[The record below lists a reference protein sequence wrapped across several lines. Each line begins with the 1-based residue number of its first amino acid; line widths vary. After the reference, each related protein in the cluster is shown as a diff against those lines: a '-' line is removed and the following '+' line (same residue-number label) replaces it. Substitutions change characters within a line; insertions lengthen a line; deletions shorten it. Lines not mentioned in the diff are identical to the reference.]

1 MLVPKEYEYAIL
13 NLRVKY
19 LEKYRQTTTL
29 SDFQLWEV
37 CEYIEKDDQLQT
49 MWNIGTY
56 DGE

>member
-1 MLVPKEYEYAIL
+1 MSVPKEYEYAIL

-37 CEYIEKDDQLQT
+37 YEYIEKDDQLQT
-49 MWNIGTY
+49 IWNIGSY
-56 DGE
+56 NGE